1 MYKSSESV
9 RMNLAEAQMKEP
21 KKTSPKK
28 FKLPMEQKLLVG
40 AVAGVVGTSAI
51 FPLDMVKT
59 RLQAAGQAGATVK
72 YNGVVDCIRQM
83 YAKEG
88 VRGFYRG
95 LAPNLTGVTPEKA
108 IKLAVNEKMRE
119 TLEDADGNISV
130 FNQVLAGGTAGFCQV
145 VATNPM
151 EIVKLRVQL
160 QATLPAEQR
169 MGTME
174 VVRKLGF
181 RGMYRGAP
189 ATWARDIPYSMI
201 FFPSYAMVKE
211 YLADPETGETG
222 ILKNLSAGACAG
234 ALAAGLMTPMDVVKT
249 RFQQQG
255 GKQKYGN
262 LRNCAKVTL
271 QNEGPFAF
279 YKGAIPRMATQGPL
293 FGIAL
298 AAFELQKWYMIHY
311 QTQ

>member
-1 MYKSSESV
+1 MQAKPGVALETGLHMQQKV
-9 RMNLAEAQMKEP
+9 PQMK
-21 KKTSPKK
+21 KKND

-40 AVAGVVGTSAI
+40 AVAGVVGTSCI

-72 YNGVVDCIRQM
+72 YNGVLDCIRQM

-95 LAPNLTGVTPEKA
+95 LAANLTGVTPEKA

-119 TLEDADGNISV
+119 TLEDANGEISLP
-130 FNQVLAGGTAGFCQV
+130 NQVLAGGTAGFCQV

-160 QATLPAEQR
+160 QATLPAAER
-169 MGTME
+169 RGTIE
-174 VVRKLGF
+174 IVKRLGLK
-181 RGMYRGAP
+181 GMYRGAP

-201 FFPSYAMVKE
+201 FFPAYANVKE
-211 YLADPETGETG
+211 WLTDPETGETN
-222 ILKNLSAGACAG
+222 IVKNLAAGATAG

-262 LRNCAKVTL
+262 LVNCAKVTM

-279 YKGAIPRMATQGPL
+279 YKGAVPRMATQGPL

-298 AAFELQKWYMIHY
+298 AAFELQKWYMVKY
-311 QTQ
+311 QQ